1 MNKIRKITFVFVGI
15 LIAVNVS
22 FGQEIVPQEKKG
34 KWGYVRKDNSKKFV
48 VKAKFEEAKPYGKF
62 LDSSRAFVRQKKQYG
77 VIDQKGK
84 WLIKPNYDT
93 IFEQK
98 KLGESYLLAKKNDET
113 FFLNSKGEIISVGFK
128 SFEPLN
134 KEIAIFSKNKQF
146 GLIQKKN
153 EKYETILAPEYE
165 SLGVANFANT
175 LFFLK
180 KDNQV
185 QFYEQKNKKF
195 SEKYDKYTNI
205 RVKDSVG
212 SRNRKSFL
220 VVEKEGKKGLIDE
233 NFNQILPI
241 EYNQI
246 ARFRADKDE
255 EILFEVRKQG
265 KIGIVNASGKII
277 LPAEFDLVYYNHP
290 YLTPLKNGF
299 FGCYNL
305 KGEQILNHIYEDIRF
320 WKEQNAFLVSKD
332 KQQGLVSLE
341 EKVLAPIVYQNLFRV
356 SFQNPCYILATK
368 DKEKNLLILENNKID
383 KIHKEGFDDLR
394 QIEINPSLFIGK
406 LKNKENIYSIE
417 NRQLKKSLKA
427 EFDRIEKFNKD
438 YYWVQNKAK
447 KYLLDKKTEKLIPLP
462 EYTLIKDG
470 GETYEIP
477 NSEKLEKNEARKYAP
492 EGIIYLEQ
500 NEKAF
505 LFNPKTQELKATEKI
520 QAPSPDKK
528 RRLKP

>member
-1 MNKIRKITFVFVGI
+1 MS
-15 LIAVNVS
+15 L
-22 FGQEIVPQEKKG
+22 GQEIVPQEKKG

-48 VKAKFEEAKPYGKF
+48 VKAKFEEAKPFGKF
-62 LDSSRAFVRQKKQYG
+62 LDSSKAFVRQKKLYG

-84 WLIKPNYDT
+84 WLIKPLYDT

-98 KLGESYLLAKKNDET
+98 KLGESYLLAKKNDEN
-113 FFLNSKGEIISVGFK
+113 FFLNSKGEIISEGFK
-128 SFEPLN
+128 SFEPFN
-134 KEIAIFSKNKQF
+134 KENIIFSKNKQF

-153 EKYETILAPEYE
+153 EKYETLLAPEYE
-165 SLGVANFANT
+165 NLGIANFANT
-175 LFFLK
+175 LFFLR

-185 QFYEQKNKKF
+185 QFYDLTTKKF

-205 RVKDSVG
+205 RIRDSIG
-212 SRNRKSFL
+212 SRDSKSFL
-220 VVEKEGKKGLIDE
+220 VVEREGKKGLIDE

-246 ARFRADKDE
+246 NRFRADKNDE
-255 EILFEVRKQG
+255 VLFEVKKQG
-265 KIGIVNASGKII
+265 KMGIMNANGKII
-277 LPAEFDLVYYNHP
+277 LPTEFDLIYYNHP

-320 WKEQNAFLVSKD
+320 WREQNVFLVSKD
-332 KQQGLVSLE
+332 KLQGLVSLE
-341 EKVLAPIVYQNLFRV
+341 EKVVAPILYQNLFRI

-368 DKEKNLLILENNKID
+368 DKEKSILILESNKID
-383 KIHKEGFDDLR
+383 KVHREGFDDLR
-394 QIEINPSLFIGK
+394 QIEINPILFIGK
-406 LKNKENIYSIE
+406 LKNKENIYTIE

-427 EFDRIEKFNKD
+427 DFDRVEKFNKE

-470 GETYEIP
+470 GETYEMP
-477 NSEKLEKNEARKYAP
+477 NSEIVEIRKYAQ

-520 QAPSPDKK
+520 QIQNTEKK
-528 RRLKP
+528 RRLKH

>member
-1 MNKIRKITFVFVGI
+1 MRKIIFVFVNI

-34 KWGYVRKDNSKKFV
+34 KWGYVKKENTKKFII
-48 VKAKFEEAKPYGKF
+48 KAKFQEAKPYGKF
-62 LDSSRAFVRQKKQYG
+62 LDSNRAIVRQKKQYG

-84 WLIKPNYDT
+84 WLIKPIYDT
-93 IFEQK
+93 IFEQR
-98 KLGESYLLAKKNDET
+98 KLGEAYLLAKKNDEN
-113 FFLNSKGEIISVGFK
+113 FFLNSKGEIVSEGFK

-134 KEIAIFSKNKQF
+134 KENIIFSKNKQF
-146 GLIQKKN
+146 GLIQKQN
-153 EKYETILAPEYE
+153 EKYEIILAPEYE
-165 SLGVANFANT
+165 SIGVANFANT

-180 KDNQV
+180 KENQV
-185 QFYEQKNKKF
+185 QFYELKTKKF

-205 RVKDSVG
+205 RVRDSVN
-212 SRNRKSFL
+212 SRERKVFL

-246 ARFRADKDE
+246 TRFRADKDK
-255 EILFEVRKQG
+255 EILFEIRKQG

-290 YLTPLKNGF
+290 YLTPLKNGY

-320 WKEQNAFLVSKD
+320 WKEQNVFLVSKD
-332 KQQGLVSLE
+332 KLQGLVSLE
-341 EKVLAPIVYQNLFRV
+341 EKIVAPIVYQNLFRV

-368 DKEKNLLILENNKID
+368 DKEKNILVLENNKID
-383 KIHKEGFDDLR
+383 KIHNENFEDLR
-394 QIEINPSLFIGK
+394 QIHIKPIVFIGK
-406 LKNKENIYSIE
+406 QKSKENIYSLE
-417 NRQLKKSLKA
+417 NRQLKKKLKA
-427 EFDRIEKFNKD
+427 EFDKIEKFNKE

-447 KYLLDKKTEKLIPLP
+447 KYLLDKKTEKLILLP

-470 GETYEIP
+470 AETYKIQRGKEI
-477 NSEKLEKNEARKYAP
+477 EIKKYA
-492 EGIIYLEQ
+492 EGQSTETIYLE
-500 NEKAF
+500 NKEKAF
-505 LFNPKTQELKATEKI
+505 FFNPKTQELKETKKVNVEKEEEI
-520 QAPSPDKK
+520 IKEK
-528 RRLKP
+528 